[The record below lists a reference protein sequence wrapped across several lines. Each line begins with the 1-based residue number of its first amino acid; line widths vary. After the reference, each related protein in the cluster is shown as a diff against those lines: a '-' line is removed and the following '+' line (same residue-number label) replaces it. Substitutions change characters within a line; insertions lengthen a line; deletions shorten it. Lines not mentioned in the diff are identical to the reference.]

1 MPTVNRN
8 TLADI
13 MVPPWDLGLAHPR
26 IPEIDINLLLGGS
39 SGMAAVGVT
48 IALG

>member
-1 MPTVNRN
+1 LGDATVNRN

-39 SGMAAVGVT
+39 SGMAAV
-48 IALG
+48 AL